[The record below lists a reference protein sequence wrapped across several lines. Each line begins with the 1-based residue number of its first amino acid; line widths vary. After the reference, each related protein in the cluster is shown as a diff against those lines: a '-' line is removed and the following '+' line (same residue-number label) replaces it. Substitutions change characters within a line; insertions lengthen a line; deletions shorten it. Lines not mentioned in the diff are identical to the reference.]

1 LGSSQFG
8 FGPWVQFAFLSFNWT
23 YSFCASTLS
32 LLLAVVFR
40 TFGLYT
46 AKSALV
52 ILSLDSLL
60 SALTCIPVYL
70 TLKYAA
76 GERAGATRR
85 MAVGNLPLR
94 NLFLGS
100 SSLGLCL
107 SLFSICNLLLFRAA
121 ASLARKLLGMVR
133 LWHSLRSH
141 GSVQSLSSLNVSLS
155 SSDRSLE
162 S

>member
-1 LGSSQFG
+1 MGSVRLSFLQLDLQLLCLHSFPIACRG
-8 FGPWVQFAFLSFNWT
+8 IPHVWSLHCKIGPCHFVTGQFAFGADL
-23 YSFCASTLS
+23 YS
-32 LLLAVVFR
+32 
-40 TFGLYT
+40 
-46 AKSALV
+46 
-52 ILSLDSLL
+52 
-60 SALTCIPVYL
+60 VYL